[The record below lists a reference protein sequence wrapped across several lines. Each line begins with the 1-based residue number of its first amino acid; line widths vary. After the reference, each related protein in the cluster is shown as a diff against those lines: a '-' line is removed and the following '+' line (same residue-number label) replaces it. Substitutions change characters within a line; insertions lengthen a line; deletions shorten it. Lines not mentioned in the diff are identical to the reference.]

1 MTTPPLKEW
10 ICFIYNN
17 DSCRGQHWRMQQPTW
32 KGTSHPAGHDRCG
45 WFEIAEQGDK
55 RFADE

>member
-10 ICFIYNN
+10 ICFIYHHNK
-17 DSCRGQHWRMQQPTW
+17 CQEAHYRAQKPGW
-32 KGTSHPAGHDRCG
+32 KGDPYPKGHDRCG